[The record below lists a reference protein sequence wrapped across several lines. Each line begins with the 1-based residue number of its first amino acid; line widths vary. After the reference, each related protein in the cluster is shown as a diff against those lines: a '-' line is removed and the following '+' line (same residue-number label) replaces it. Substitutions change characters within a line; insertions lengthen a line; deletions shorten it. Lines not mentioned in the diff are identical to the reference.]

1 MKKMYIRPEMQVY
14 EINRPQL
21 LAGSNPEFSNEPP
34 EDGNNLN
41 L

>member
-1 MKKMYIRPEMQVY
+1 MKKMYIRPEIQVY

-34 EDGNNLN
+34 EDGNDLN